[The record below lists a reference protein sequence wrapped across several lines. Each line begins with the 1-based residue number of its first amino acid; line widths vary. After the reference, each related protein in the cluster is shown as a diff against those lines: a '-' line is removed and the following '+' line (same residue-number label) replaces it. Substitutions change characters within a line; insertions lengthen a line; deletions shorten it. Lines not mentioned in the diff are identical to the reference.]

1 MANTLL
7 KSAAMLLALAAMP
20 AGGVLAGAPQK
31 EKSQAVPVKQ
41 VTEAQVRKYNVTARD
56 GGILPGHLRM
66 RKGETIRIT
75 FTSRDDKYSIR
86 FKDFDIKESLEP
98 EKPVTIE
105 ISPGRAGSYEFSC
118 ARVWGVKRFGK
129 NGTLVVTE

>member
-1 MANTLL
+1 MANTFL

-20 AGGVLAGAPQK
+20 AGGVIAGAPQK
-31 EKSQAVPVKQ
+31 GKPQVAPVSQ
-41 VTEAQVRKYNVTARD
+41 VTEAQVRKYSVTARD
-56 GGILPGHLRM
+56 GGIIPGHLRM
-66 RKGETIRIT
+66 RKGETIRVT

-86 FKDFDIKESLEP
+86 FKDFDIKETLEP

-118 ARVWGVKRFGK
+118 ARVWGVKRFTK
-129 NGTLVVTE
+129 NGTLVVSE